1 MTPRQTTFSQNIYFS
16 IGLFILAKDFL
27 GNKNKISLLSSK
39 KPICSL
45 LLKKKIV
52 LRF

>member
-1 MTPRQTTFSQNIYFS
+1 LGGNIKIGLS
-16 IGLFILAKDFL
+16 LGLFILAKDFL
-27 GNKNKISLLSSK
+27 GNKNKISLLSLK
-39 KPICSL
+39 KSICSL